1 MGNYDFSLDLES
13 VNTMSVINGWIKEGS
28 RILEFGPANGRLT
41 KYLKEEKDCRMTI
54 VEIDGETGREA
65 SAFAEKA
72 YLGEEGDIEKFK
84 WTAET
89 EPFDYIIFADVLEHL
104 HCPDR
109 VLKEASDLLKPEGEI
124 LVSVPNI
131 THNSILIDLINDRF
145 DYDETG
151 LLDRTHVHFFSYD
164 SFVKLCGANGVK
176 IVDMVPVYSRVGD
189 NEIKNT
195 WRDVPAVLE
204 RELRKRAHG
213 SVYQYVYRIRRAQS
227 ELPAYTKLPEGIAGE
242 DRAPFEWKL
251 YRRGEEDYSEEKC
264 IRGFY
269 HDGEEVNIT
278 LTLNDTEEVR
288 EVRLAPMAESGLI
301 EVTCAEISTNDGT
314 TALQPS
320 LSSAA
325 ASCKRWFLFR
335 ETPLMTYAL
344 PRDTKEGSLH
354 LTFRLL
360 EYRLNGDT
368 ADNLSRI
375 LSEKSLETEDLRKV
389 NADASEY
396 IRRLEEK
403 CKEADAQKEQLEK
416 QKEQISEAKG
426 YICHLEKDIRELKAA
441 IEELQKKRRLF

>member
-41 KYLKEEKDCRMTI
+41 KYLKEEKHCRMTI
-54 VEIDGETGREA
+54 VEIDAETGKEA
-65 SAFAEKA
+65 SAYAEKA
-72 YLGEEGDIEKFK
+72 YLGDEGDIEKFK
-84 WTAET
+84 WTWEND
-89 EPFDYIIFADVLEHL
+89 PFDYIIFADVLEHL
-104 HCPDR
+104 RCPDR
-109 VLKEASDLLKPEGEI
+109 VLKEAAELLKPEGEI

-131 THNSILIDLINDRF
+131 THNSILIGLINDQF

-164 SFVKLCGANGVK
+164 SFVKMCGANGVK

-204 RELRKRAHG
+204 RELRKRTHG
-213 SVYQYVYRIRRAQS
+213 SVYQYVYRIRQAQS
-227 ELPAYTKLPEGIAGE
+227 ELPACTKMPEGIAGE
-242 DRAPFEWKL
+242 DRASFEWKL
-251 YRRGEEDYSEEKC
+251 YRRGNGDYSEEKS
-264 IRGFY
+264 IQGFY

-278 LTLNDTEEVR
+278 LEISAEEEVR

-301 EVTCAEISTNDGT
+301 EVTCAEIGTKDGAT
-314 TALQPS
+314 PLQPS

-335 ETPLMTYAL
+335 ETPLLTYVL
-344 PRDTKEGSLH
+344 PQDIKEGSLH
-354 LTFRLL
+354 LSFRLL
-360 EYRLNGDT
+360 GYRLSGDT

-389 NADASEY
+389 NADAAEY
-396 IRRLEEK
+396 IRRLEDRL
-403 CKEADAQKEQLEK
+403 KEADAQKEQLEK

-426 YICHLEKDIRELKAA
+426 YIRHLEKDIRELKAA
-441 IEELQKKRRLF
+441 LDELQKKRRLF

>member
-164 SFVKLCGANGVK
+164 SFVKMCG
-176 IVDMVPVYSRVGD
+176 
-189 NEIKNT
+189 
-195 WRDVPAVLE
+195 
-204 RELRKRAHG
+204 
-213 SVYQYVYRIRRAQS
+213 
-227 ELPAYTKLPEGIAGE
+227 
-242 DRAPFEWKL
+242 
-251 YRRGEEDYSEEKC
+251 
-264 IRGFY
+264 
-269 HDGEEVNIT
+269 
-278 LTLNDTEEVR
+278 
-288 EVRLAPMAESGLI
+288 
-301 EVTCAEISTNDGT
+301 
-314 TALQPS
+314 
-320 LSSAA
+320 
-325 ASCKRWFLFR
+325 
-335 ETPLMTYAL
+335 
-344 PRDTKEGSLH
+344 
-354 LTFRLL
+354 
-360 EYRLNGDT
+360 
-368 ADNLSRI
+368 
-375 LSEKSLETEDLRKV
+375 
-389 NADASEY
+389 
-396 IRRLEEK
+396 
-403 CKEADAQKEQLEK
+403 
-416 QKEQISEAKG
+416 
-426 YICHLEKDIRELKAA
+426 
-441 IEELQKKRRLF
+441 